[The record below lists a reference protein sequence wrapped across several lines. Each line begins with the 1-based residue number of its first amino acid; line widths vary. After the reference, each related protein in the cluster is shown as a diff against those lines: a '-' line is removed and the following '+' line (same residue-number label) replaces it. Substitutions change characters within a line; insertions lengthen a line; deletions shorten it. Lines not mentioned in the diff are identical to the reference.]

1 MRSNLL
7 TWERRLE
14 EILKTSS
21 LLRGCRPCGNVAG
34 TQRSLDPRR
43 VGLKIVFVLI
53 FYFVFWRIPCRVGLQ
68 IVFLYFVF
76 DILMNPSSGRSANCI
91 CSNFLFSI
99 LKNPSSGRSAKCIS
113 LFCIWNFEEYH
124 STLTHSIMWECVES
138 PQSTKTICIDKKLVC
153 LISIHP
159 QPYTLPWKCFV
170 GFILRQFCLFVQQTL
185 YVRLENILSTGSR
198 PLRVT
203 EVPLNSS
210 QLWAN
215 WIDVFTGNPHFT
227 IILRTLV
234 WLLTELVKTCNMQLP
249 FNLKHF
255 SVFGVFL
262 LLILISS

>member
-1 MRSNLL
+1 
-7 TWERRLE
+7 
-14 EILKTSS
+14 
-21 LLRGCRPCGNVAG
+21 
-34 TQRSLDPRR
+34 
-43 VGLKIVFVLI
+43 
-53 FYFVFWRIPCRVGLQ
+53 
-68 IVFLYFVF
+68 
-76 DILMNPSSGRSANCI
+76 
-91 CSNFLFSI
+91 
-99 LKNPSSGRSAKCIS
+99 
-113 LFCIWNFEEYH
+113 
-124 STLTHSIMWECVES
+124 MWECVES

-159 QPYTLPWKCFV
+159 HPYRLPWKCFV

-203 EVPLNSS
+203 EVALNSS

-249 FNLKHF
+249 FNLKHI
-255 SVFGVFL
+255 SVFFSSVFLLLLLLILKSVGVFL
-262 LLILISS
+262 LVFMVWFSPPFRIFKSFCIFLPTTIITLLLVAVWKRGASPETSHLW